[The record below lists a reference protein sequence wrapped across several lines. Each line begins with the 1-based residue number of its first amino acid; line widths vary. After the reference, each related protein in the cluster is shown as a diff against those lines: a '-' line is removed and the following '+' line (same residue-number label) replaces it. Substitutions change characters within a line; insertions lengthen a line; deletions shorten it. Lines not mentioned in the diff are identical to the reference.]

1 MTEPRWRRYADETPD
16 DGAQIA
22 YMEPGMAVPVV
33 DTYEGAGGWSDDD
46 LWMPESEWRDVLAR
60 IPEPAEKGEHVVITF
75 EDDDGYYVTQW
86 PQFAETSKAIRCSY
100 KQDAETIAAALN
112 AYEGRTR

>member
-1 MTEPRWRRYADETPD
+1 MTEPRWRRGTSEPPPPGADYMVTINGGRDVIHCSTSLLTVDHPD
-16 DGAQIA
+16 L
-22 YMEPGMAVPVV
+22 M
-33 DTYEGAGGWSDDD
+33 
-46 LWMPESEWRDVLAR
+46 WMPESEWRDVLAR

-100 KQDAETIAAALN
+100 KQDAETVAAALN
-112 AYEGRTR
+112 AYEGRTP